1 MRRRRFF
8 MSAVSAAMLLPQGVS
23 AQSESGL
30 AAGNITGFYKA
41 EGRNPDGS
49 RYSGQVSVQE
59 QPGGG
64 VGFAWTV
71 GNQSYTGIGRREGR
85 VVTVNWGSDA
95 PVVYVVM
102 PDGSLHGTWSN
113 GRALERLVK

>member
-1 MRRRRFF
+1 MRNRRLFI
-8 MSAVSAAMLLPQGVS
+8 SAGFAAMLLPTGLA
-23 AQSESGL
+23 AQSASG
-30 AAGNITGFYKA
+30 AVAGNITGFYKA

-59 QPGGG
+59 EPGGG

-85 VVTVNWGSDA
+85 VVTVNWGADT